1 MKSQYLVTF
10 LVLAILGIAR
20 VSPSQQVSER
30 SGNEFEPGKVLAIV
44 GGEPIF
50 VGDLLFD
57 ANQFIEKNA
66 PGAPESAR
74 AQLRAQVIQQ
84 MLPSFINQRLLL
96 IDVKSGLPPEADFDE
111 IVENASKEFDKSA
124 LENLMEMAGAKN
136 PAQFDAQL
144 RAQGSSLRTLR
155 ISWTTTQFVRAMM
168 LDKVRSDVDVSHR
181 ELLDYY
187 HEHLDDYKKAARAK
201 WEQIMVRFDRF
212 ENKDAARE
220 AIVELGDKV
229 VFGAALKGVAEKH
242 SHGYSA
248 HCGGQH
254 DWTTRDSLV
263 LKEIDQAIFTLPVGK
278 LSDLIE
284 TKRGFHIV
292 RVLEREDASVT
303 SFRDAQIEIKKKIEG
318 NRRVEA
324 YDNYL
329 AELKKKIPVEI
340 LEDSQVRSASFQSS
354 QEQGSVTR

>member
-1 MKSQYLVTF
+1 MKSQYIVTL
-10 LVLAILGIAR
+10 LVLSIFALSR
-20 VSPSQQVSER
+20 VGVAQQTAEKN
-30 SGNEFEPGKVLAIV
+30 GNQFEPGKVLAIV

-57 ANQFIEKNA
+57 ANQFLEKNA

-74 AQLRAQVIQQ
+74 AELRPQIIQR
-84 MLPSFINQRLLL
+84 MLPSYINQRLLL
-96 IDVKSGLPPEADFDE
+96 IDVKNGLPPEADFDE

-124 LENLMEMAGAKN
+124 LANLMEMAGAN
-136 PAQFDAQL
+136 TPAEFDAQL
-144 RAQGSSLRTLR
+144 RAQGSSLRTMR

-187 HEHLDDYKKAARAK
+187 REHLDDYKNVARSK

-212 ENKDAARE
+212 ESKDAARQ

-229 VFGAALKGVAEKH
+229 VFGASLDGVAKKH
-242 SHGYSA
+242 SHGYAA
-248 HCGGQH
+248 HAGGQH

-263 LKEIDQAIFTLPVGK
+263 LKEIDHAIFTLPVGK
-278 LSDLIE
+278 LSDVIE
-284 TKRGFHIV
+284 SKRGYHIV
-292 RVLEREDASVT
+292 RVVERDDESVT

-318 NRRVEA
+318 NRRVAA
-324 YDNYL
+324 YESYL
-329 AELKKKIPVEI
+329 ADLKRRIPVEI
-340 LEDSQVRSASFQSS
+340 VEDSAVRTASFESSS
-354 QEQGSVTR
+354 QQGSATR